1 MEKLKKL
8 VLLNYTTM
16 KAHDLRRITNNVWWS
31 TEFNVS
37 RFCKIMKQNYKF
49 YDNKELEFIRTMC
62 KWKANEQM
70 TFVFEVVDD
79 VIREVRDSRTYDN
92 ETLSR
97 VLQQV
102 WIKIT
107 PEEIETYD
115 R

>member
-1 MEKLKKL
+1 MTSFKIR
-8 VLLNYTTM
+8 M
-16 KAHDLRRITNNVWWS
+16 ITNDLAGS

-49 YDNKELEFIRTMC
+49 YDNKELEFIRAMC

-92 ETLSR
+92 ENLSK
-97 VLQQV
+97 VLQQI
-102 WIKIT
+102 WINIT